1 MNRSYSQW
9 KESCC
14 SQEYHVVYSLNI
26 QLLAELSARR
36 LHCAFRIKIFG
47 FFFACS
53 LNLKQLCV
61 DPTFL
66 PDNCKEQPGLLC
78 SGRWCN
84 VDWRGCNCV
93 YCVGSPQQQTPDEK
107 APQPPTH
114 QDWVRRRDHAGA
126 QSGAR
131 ADVGRHPAGRAADH
145 HVLHR
150 QDHQVGAA
158 VSFRSRPAKMLWFF
172 FLFVCF
178 FCCCSWQ
185 QILTDA
191 AFYHLMDR
199 KTTSE
204 VPHVSCCVIGGRVII
219 SSLTQGGVWSILD

>member
-1 MNRSYSQW
+1 M
-9 KESCC
+9 
-14 SQEYHVVYSLNI
+14 I
-26 QLLAELSARR
+26 FFLLAHWIWNSFVLT
-36 LHCAFRIKIFG
+36 
-47 FFFACS
+47 
-53 LNLKQLCV
+53 QLCYRIIARSSRGS
-61 DPTFL
+61 
-66 PDNCKEQPGLLC
+66 CA
-78 SGRWCN
+78 SGRWWN

-150 QDHQVGAA
+150 QDHQVGVA
-158 VSFRSRPAKMLWFF
+158 VSFRSRPGF
-172 FLFVCF
+172 FLFI
-178 FCCCSWQ
+178 CCCKWQ
-185 QILTDA
+185 QMLTDA

-199 KTTSE
+199 KATSE
-204 VPHVSCCVIGGRVII
+204 VPHVSGCVMVVE
-219 SSLTQGGVWSILD
+219 SSSHPSPEVVSGQY